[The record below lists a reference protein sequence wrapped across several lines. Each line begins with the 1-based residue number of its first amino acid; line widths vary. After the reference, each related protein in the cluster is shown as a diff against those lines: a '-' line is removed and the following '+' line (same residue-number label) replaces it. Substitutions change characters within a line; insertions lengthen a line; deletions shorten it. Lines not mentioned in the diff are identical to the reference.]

1 MRKSLKMTIGIGLIL
16 SCFGLILVG
25 IGLSSGGIDK
35 LQVKDDQALKKEVQL
50 IPKASCDS
58 CRPLAV
64 KV

>member
-35 LQVKDDQALKKEVQL
+35 LQVKDDQAPKKRSP
-50 IPKASCDS
+50 I
-58 CRPLAV
+58 
-64 KV
+64 